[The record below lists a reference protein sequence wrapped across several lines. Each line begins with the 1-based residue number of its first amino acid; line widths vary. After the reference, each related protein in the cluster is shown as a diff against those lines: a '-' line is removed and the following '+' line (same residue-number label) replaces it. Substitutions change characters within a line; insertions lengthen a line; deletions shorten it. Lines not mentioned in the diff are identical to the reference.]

1 MVLSGLRGVL
11 AHPLTRGLALDAPQT
26 TALRRQI
33 IREKPFLRQIYQQ
46 WYRAIAAAVPAGD
59 GAVLELGSGAGFLRE
74 VLPEVIPSE
83 VMPCPG
89 VSVILD
95 AQHLPFADATLRAI
109 VMTDVLHHL
118 PNVRF
123 FFSEATRC
131 VRANGVVVMIEPWFT
146 AWSGLVYRKLHHE
159 PFEPDVPNWEFASGG
174 PLSGANGALPWIVF
188 ARDRERFEREF
199 DGLRIRRIEPSLP
212 FRYLLTGGVSM
223 RSLLPGQVFGILGGL
238 ERALQPW
245 ADKLG
250 MFACIVLERTTVGQR
265 SPERD
270 HGSQDFHAIR

>member
-1 MVLSGLRGVL
+1 MVLGSVRDVL
-11 AHPLTRGLALDAPQT
+11 AHPLTRDLCLDDPRT
-26 TALRRQI
+26 TARRRQI
-33 IREKPFLRQIYQQ
+33 IREKGSLRQIYQQ
-46 WYRAIAAAVPAGD
+46 WYRAIAAAVPTGD
-59 GAVLELGSGAGFLRE
+59 GAVLELGSGAGFLRD
-74 VLPEVIPSE
+74 VLPEVITSA

-95 AQHLPFADATLRAI
+95 AQHLPFDDATLRAI

-118 PNVRF
+118 PNVGF

-159 PFEPDVPNWEFASGG
+159 PFEPDVPNWEFPSSG

-188 ARDRERFEREF
+188 ARDRARFEREF
-199 DGLRIRRIEPSLP
+199 DGWRIKRIEPSLP
-212 FRYLLTGGVSM
+212 FRYLLSGGVSM
-223 RSLLPGQVFGILGGL
+223 RNLLPGQVFGILGGL

-245 ADKLG
+245 ADRLG
-250 MFACIVLERTTVGQR
+250 MFALIVLERT
-265 SPERD
+265 
-270 HGSQDFHAIR
+270 HASQ